1 MRQPLRLA
9 ATGKSWPTA
18 NRHTSSNGKCVSMS
32 CNDQIATPLQ
42 MASKPLT
49 NGNVR
54 EISGVQTLRR
64 KLNLAEKELKATQAK

>member
-1 MRQPLRLA
+1 
-9 ATGKSWPTA
+9 
-18 NRHTSSNGKCVSMS
+18 MS
-32 CNDQIATPLQ
+32 RNDQIATPLQ